1 MSHVTPRASRAGQVS
16 ARSGQ
21 VPLEVK
27 NLRFLPARQRAG
39 LLTGQALIEVLVA
52 ISVLTVGFLG
62 IVTLLSRALSLNRVV
77 SDSYTA
83 TYLAAEGIEVTKN
96 IVDAQF
102 MGSKRGWNSAVSPGN
117 FEAEYDSLTLSTY
130 AGRRLLLDP
139 QTKVYSY
146 KNGVLTPFT
155 RKITVAFVGSG
166 QQEIIVNSEVD
177 WPTRGGGESS
187 VNLEDHFYNW
197 R

>member
-1 MSHVTPRASRAGQVS
+1 MQTRKKRNLSDSRFYVLDSS
-16 ARSGQ
+16 A
-21 VPLEVK
+21 
-27 NLRFLPARQRAG
+27 
-39 LLTGQALIEVLVA
+39 GQALIEVLVA

-62 IVTLLSRALSLNRVV
+62 IVTLLSRALSLSRVV

-83 TYLAAEGIEVTKN
+83 TYLAAEGIEITKN

-102 MGSKRGWNSAVSPGN
+102 LGPRRGWNSAVSPGD
-117 FEAEYDSLTLSTY
+117 FEAEYDSLTLNAY
-130 AGRRLLLDP
+130 AGRKLLLDP
-139 QTKVYSY
+139 QTKIYSY
-146 KNGVLTPFT
+146 KNGVLTPFI
-155 RKITVAFVGSG
+155 RKITIAFVGSG

-177 WPTRGGGESS
+177 WPTRGGGGSS